1 MDLTDITAITTAV
14 TSLVTSLGIWT
25 FVLAGAIFGLAG
37 RAIMSAKKG
46 SR

>member
-14 TSLVTSLGIWT
+14 TTLVEGLGMWT

-37 RAIMSAKKG
+37 RAIVAAKKG